1 MSLSFTNKTVFIT
14 GASSGIGLACAQ
26 LFAKAGAR
34 LILLARRADRL
45 QNLAAQLTAAHGTQS
60 LVFAVD
66 VCDQAAVDKICREL
80 TALWSDID
88 VLINNAGL
96 ALGKDKVQEAVL
108 ADWEQMINTNIKS
121 LFYITHALLPNML
134 KRDQGHIIN
143 IGSIAGRQVYA
154 GGAVYCATKQAVKAF
169 NDALRL
175 DVNGSALRVTCIEP
189 GMVET
194 EFSEVRFKGDTL
206 LGKQTYEGM
215 TALTA
220 GDIADA
226 IFYCATRP
234 AHVNIQDMLIMP
246 TAQASASLVH
256 RKSKE

>member
-1 MSLSFTNKTVFIT
+1 MSLDFNNKTVFIT

-26 LFAKAGAR
+26 LFARAGAR
-34 LILLARRADRL
+34 LILVARRADRL
-45 QNLAAQLTAAHGTQS
+45 ESLAAQLKAAQGTQS

-66 VCDQAAVDKICREL
+66 VCDRMAVEKICSEL
-80 TALWSDID
+80 TKPWSDID

-96 ALGKDKVQEAVL
+96 ALGKDKVQEALL
-108 ADWEQMINTNIKS
+108 ADWEQMIDTNIKS

-134 KRDQGHIIN
+134 KRNQGHIIN
-143 IGSIAGRQVYA
+143 MGSIAGRQVYA

-169 NDALRL
+169 SDALRL

-194 EFSEVRFKGDTL
+194 EFSQVRFKGDVGL
-206 LGKQTYEGM
+206 SQQTYAGIA
-215 TALTA
+215 ALTA
-220 GDIADA
+220 DDIADA

-234 AHVNIQDMLIMP
+234 VHVNIQDMLITP
-246 TAQASASLVH
+246 TAQASVNLIH
-256 RKSKE
+256 RESKE